1 MKWIKWKVKENAELH
16 NLELKIVQEFEPEEL
31 VVEFFANIKEKKKV
45 RCRNKISKVQIKRSR
60 KEEYMKWKLKHKNDS
75 AATVD
80 DDNDVIDPL
89 GLTNETP
96 EDFLKQFLKELA

>member
-1 MKWIKWKVKENAELH
+1 
-16 NLELKIVQEFEPEEL
+16 
-31 VVEFFANIKEKKKV
+31 
-45 RCRNKISKVQIKRSR
+45 
-60 KEEYMKWKLKHKNDS
+60 MKWKLKHKNDS